1 MELTCLVNLSDLVGF
16 LWDLLVKGAGWE
28 LEEKELPS
36 GRVTLEKSYNLCE
49 TISS

>member
-16 LWDLLVKGAGWE
+16 LWDLLVKRAGWE
-28 LEEKELPS
+28 LEELPS